1 MIKRQ
6 KQIGFSQR
14 VQLEWLQQTAN
25 LVLAGNDKESIN
37 NTLQNLLQNKLSVG
51 GTAKRGNREKA
62 ITILMKVWVR
72 PPKGLASLR
81 DEGLNLLKKS
91 NQNDNLAIHWGMT
104 MATYPFWS
112 AVAATVGRLLNLQD
126 TAAAAHVQRR
136 IREQYGERET
146 VSRAARRVLRTFVD
160 WKVLNETSTRGVYCK
175 GKVKPVSHPGMI
187 SWLIASSLYANG
199 KESEPIKV
207 LLDSPKL
214 FPFQLDRISADRLA
228 AASPRLEAV
237 RHGLNND
244 LIILLAKRKSSK
256 P

>member
-104 MATYPFWS
+104 MATYPFWG

-146 VSRAARRVLRTFVD
+146 VSRAARRILRTFVD
-160 WKVLNETSTRGVYCK
+160 WEVLNETSERGVYRK
-175 GKVKPVSHPGMI
+175 GKIESVSDPTLIG
-187 SWLIASSLYANG
+187 WLVEASLYASG
-199 KESEPIKV
+199 KANMPLKS
-207 LLDSPKL
+207 LLNSTSL
-214 FPFQLDRISADRLA
+214 FPLKLDRVSGDLIAKVT
-228 AASPRLEAV
+228 PRLEIISQD
-237 RHGLNND
+237 LND
-244 LIILLAKRKSSK
+244 SIVVLH
-256 P
+256 